1 MSILAAMSL
10 SIYRINNTHGNLA
23 MFITFAAINAIYT
36 SIWDLFM
43 DFSLLQ
49 PHSRLWLLRDI
60 TGLKKR
66 WPYYFI
72 MVADPILRFSWIFY
86 AIFTHN
92 TQHSTIVSFLVALSE
107 VSRRGMW
114 TLLRVENEHCANV
127 AQYKAS
133 RDVPLP
139 YPIEPRVSQRFP
151 GVAEEGGGGKDDDVA
166 ETTGEARLDAAAAAA
181 AGASGTTTARPTT
194 DQRTEEEGTLRRRRR
209 SGILP
214 LQRSFSKIIA
224 EAHRQDFEKRRKPVD
239 TDAEKH
245 EEAGGMASDDDD
257 EDDDDEDDGGHHEV
271 PSGGS
276 DDEEANSMEI
286 REAHSLVHEHGDGSP
301 VRR

>member
-10 SIYRINNTHGNLA
+10 SMYRINNTHGHLA
-23 MFITFAAINAIYT
+23 MFVAFSSINAIYT

-49 PHSRLWLLRDI
+49 PRSRLWLLRDI

-72 MVADPILRFSWIFY
+72 MVADPVLRFAWIFY
-86 AIFTHN
+86 AIFTHD
-92 TQHSTIVSFLVALSE
+92 TQHSTIVSFLVAFAE

-139 YPIEPRVSQRFP
+139 YRIEPLVSRP
-151 GVAEEGGGGKDDDVA
+151 STEIPEEGGGKKDGDIA
-166 ETTGEARLDAAAAAA
+166 ETTGEAPH
-181 AGASGTTTARPTT
+181 ASGATTARPAT
-194 DQRTEEEGTLRRRRR
+194 DQRMEEGTLRQRRR

-224 EAHRQDFEKRRKPVD
+224 EAHRQDFEKRRKPIDAD
-239 TDAEKH
+239 TEQL
-245 EEAGGMASDDDD
+245 EEAGGMASDDMASD
-257 EDDDDEDDGGHHEV
+257 EDDVDEEDHDDEG
-271 PSGGS
+271 PSDGS
-276 DDEEANSMEI
+276 DANSMEI
-286 REAHSLVHEHGDGSP
+286 HEAERLVHGHGGGRP
-301 VRR
+301 AHHQ